1 MEIFSL
7 RADELLIV
15 ADGKNDTKLF
25 IPGIKSIIVANAH
38 PDIKTL
44 AQNAD

>member
-7 RADELLIV
+7 RADEILIV
-15 ADGKNDTKLF
+15 ADGKNDIELF
-25 IPGIKSIIVANAH
+25 IPGIKSIVVANAH

-44 AQNAD
+44 AQNTD